1 VYVEL
6 LRLTIIRTDWNAP
19 TTLQCREPT
28 ASTTYVTHP
37 RLGSDAC
44 ACAVDTGMRINI
56 AGELDARPVG
66 AWCDA
71 MDANQR
77 RIASRYYRSLVGDI
91 VQHAT
96 RGPLYSG
103 RSQWRYSNPHAL
115 RYSRFFVPL
124 GSTIRQETRS
134 IVRRI
139 QSQVFGSD
147 VVVDTTLRS
156 KQMAK
161 VHFLTRQQLYA
172 MVSAATDMRRWSE
185 QDTMWRASMSVAV
198 GEVRYI
204 KGKYYLMDLERAY
217 PLRLKTDT
225 IVRVT
230 RIGTRQ
236 QYLLPSQGKDVRVD
250 TVATAGG
257 DDPGMWAWY
266 TRKALRAALVAGELD
281 DRSGLHPCPA
291 NYQFVVQEFGPD
303 HLYRRPA
310 KYRGGDFRPFEGE
323 PHPSTGLYQ
332 LVVLERTFVCHIIHH
347 GYQRSDT
354 TPTCLRVMEVY
365 IGRQTSASITTYEPM
380 NGPPSF
386 RLNYRTSERYHHQR
400 TFRRDQLLFVR
411 QLT

>member
-1 VYVEL
+1 
-6 LRLTIIRTDWNAP
+6 
-19 TTLQCREPT
+19 
-28 ASTTYVTHP
+28 
-37 RLGSDAC
+37 
-44 ACAVDTGMRINI
+44 
-56 AGELDARPVG
+56 
-66 AWCDA
+66 
-71 MDANQR
+71 
-77 RIASRYYRSLVGDI
+77 
-91 VQHAT
+91 
-96 RGPLYSG
+96 
-103 RSQWRYSNPHAL
+103 
-115 RYSRFFVPL
+115 
-124 GSTIRQETRS
+124 
-134 IVRRI
+134 
-139 QSQVFGSD
+139 
-147 VVVDTTLRS
+147 
-156 KQMAK
+156 
-161 VHFLTRQQLYA
+161 
-172 MVSAATDMRRWSE
+172 
-185 QDTMWRASMSVAV
+185 MSVAV

-365 IGRQTSASITTYEPM
+365 DAHLMPTTCHPPRSHPIGAPIRATPVDAASAIRRGNRSLLQPRTRLRPEAV
-380 NGPPSF
+380 PP
-386 RLNYRTSERYHHQR
+386 
-400 TFRRDQLLFVR
+400 
-411 QLT
+411 